1 VGLLDYF
8 PRYFQYIDCAS
19 TKINPGGDAMYGTI
33 QVKLNIDD
41 ATRDY
46 LIYQCRQ
53 SNSLTNSTIY
63 QIKQAHFEDCP
74 RNKYFRGDEYRSGFK
89 LQRVRTA
96 NYAELCL
103 MMKDNL
109 HYQALGGQAAQ
120 QTLKTVAESFK
131 SYNGLL
137 SAFFQG
143 EVDLPRMPGYRTK
156 GGLAA
161 ISYPAQAV
169 SFDLET
175 GQCRLPVSLETK
187 ADLVDAIDA
196 KSIWINGCVG
206 IHPDQIAEVRILPRN
221 GELYAEYVYQSKPR
235 LATGLDFAKALG
247 IDPGLENW
255 LTCVTNDGESFIL
268 DGRKL
273 KSMNQRYNKRVAE
286 IKRGKAQGYWDDQL
300 ADLTEKRNRTLRDAI
315 NKTARFIVNR
325 CLERHIGHVVFG
337 WGQGVKQEI
346 NLGSRNNQNFVQIP
360 TARLKNRIKQLCEE
374 VGINFVE
381 TEESYTSKTSF
392 LDGDFLPTLGA
403 KPESW
408 KPSGKRGQRIKG
420 KMFNLGRGGYQT
432 AHGARINSDC
442 NGAANILR
450 KVAKQLD
457 ICLAKIGKGALN
469 LPKRYDIFKGL
480 KTSYRQRCV
489 REASALHSV
498 CLQTT

>member
-1 VGLLDYF
+1 
-8 PRYFQYIDCAS
+8 
-19 TKINPGGDAMYGTI
+19 MYGTI
-33 QVKLNIDD
+33 QVRLNIDD
-41 ATRDY
+41 AVRDY
-46 LIYQCRQ
+46 LVYQCRQ
-53 SNSLTNSTIY
+53 SNSLTNSAIY
-63 QIKQAHFEDCP
+63 QIKQAHYEDCP
-74 RNKYFRGDEYRSGFK
+74 QNEYFQGDEYRSGFK

-96 NYAELCL
+96 NYTELCL
-103 MMKDNL
+103 TMKDNC

-120 QTLKTVAESFK
+120 QTLKTVVESFK

-137 SAFFQG
+137 GVFFKG
-143 EVDLPRMPGYRTK
+143 EVNLPKMPGYRTK
-156 GGLAA
+156 GGLAP

-187 ADLVDAIDA
+187 ADLVEAIGT
-196 KSIWINGCVG
+196 KSIWINGCIG
-206 IHPDQIAEVRILPRN
+206 IHPNQISEVRILPRN
-221 GELYAEYVYQSKPR
+221 GEIYAEYVYQYEPK
-235 LATGLDFAKALG
+235 LATGLDFSKALG

-255 LTCVTNDGESFIL
+255 LTCVTNDGKSFIM

-273 KSMNQRYNKRVAE
+273 KSINQRYNQRVAQ
-286 IKRGKAQGYWDDQL
+286 IKTGKSQGYWDDQL
-300 ADLTEKRNRTLRDAI
+300 ADLTEKRNRTMRDAI

-325 CLERHIGHVVFG
+325 CLEQGIGNVVFG
-337 WGQGVKQEI
+337 WGQGVKHSI
-346 NLGSRNNQNFVQIP
+346 NIGSRNNQNFVQIP
-360 TARLKNRIKQLCEE
+360 TARLKNRIKQLGEE

-408 KPSGKRGQRIKG
+408 KPSGKRGKRIKG
-420 KMFNLGRGGYQT
+420 RKFNLGRGGYQT
-432 AHGARINSDC
+432 ADGTRINSDC

-450 KVAKQLD
+450 KVAKQLG

-480 KTSYRQRCV
+480 KTSYRKRCV
-489 REASALHSV
+489 REASPLGEV

>member
-1 VGLLDYF
+1 
-8 PRYFQYIDCAS
+8 
-19 TKINPGGDAMYGTI
+19 MYGTI

-41 ATRDY
+41 AARDY
-46 LIYQCRQ
+46 LVYQCRQ

-74 RNKYFRGDEYRSGFK
+74 RTEYFQGDEYRSGFK

-103 MMKDNL
+103 TMKDNP

-137 SAFFQG
+137 GAFFKG
-143 EVDLPRMPGYRTK
+143 EVDFPKMPGYRTK
-156 GGLAA
+156 GGLAP

-175 GQCRLPVSLETK
+175 GRCRLPVSLETK
-187 ADLVDAIDA
+187 ADLVDAIGA
-196 KSIWINGCVG
+196 KVFWINGCVG

-221 GELYAEYVYQSKPR
+221 GELYAEYVYQYEPK
-235 LATGLDFAKALG
+235 LATGLDFSKALG

-255 LTCVTNDGESFIL
+255 LTCVTNDGKSFIL

-273 KSMNQRYNKRVAE
+273 KSINQRYNKRVAE
-286 IKRGKAQGYWDDQL
+286 IKTGKAQGYWDDQL
-300 ADLTEKRNRTLRDAI
+300 ADLTEKRNRTIRDAI

-325 CLERHIGHVVFG
+325 CLDQGIGNVVFG
-337 WGQGVKQEI
+337 WGQGVKQKI
-346 NLGSRNNQNFVQIP
+346 NIGSVNNQNFVQIP

-381 TEESYTSKTSF
+381 TEESYTSKASF
-392 LDGDFLPTLGA
+392 LDDDFLPKFGE
-403 KPESW
+403 KPASW

-420 KMFNLGRGGYQT
+420 KKFNLGRGGYQT
-432 AHGARINSDC
+432 EDGTRINSDC
-442 NGAANILR
+442 NGAVNILR
-450 KVAKQLD
+450 KVAKQLG
-457 ICLAKIGKGALN
+457 ICLVEIGKGALN

-480 KTSYRQRCV
+480 KKSYRKRCV

-498 CLQTT
+498 SLQTT